1 MADQP
6 ARLSAPAPPRLWWV
20 YLLVLFALAALGAG
34 AGSALAV
41 TEDAAQSAAVD
52 QCAAHAGVS
61 TSGTWS
67 FSASSVIF
75 DQCGQTW
82 NGDVA
87 RTMAIGAVL
96 LPALSVA
103 LALFGGAAVRL
114 RLPRR
119 ESSDT
124 TLLAA
129 AARFDD
135 WCAELDLA
143 GRRQPRIR
151 FISARIRPQPAFTTA
166 IPFARADVVLP
177 ESYAYADRRDFDVAV
192 LHELGHVKAA
202 DVSWAAAV
210 WWSGWLPVPA
220 LLAVILPAVTEPD
233 WLSTWSIAIVTSVVL
248 SVAILVL
255 RAALLRR
262 RELAADR
269 FAATVVADPAALAGF
284 FGDRVLDP
292 PPPRPRPARGV
303 RRLRSALAVHP
314 STRVRAAGRDDPAGE
329 GGVTAIAGIVAM
341 VGWQTAALAMT
352 YWRAV
357 ARPHADVPQE
367 VSLGLAGLVWAIVVV
382 PAWSRLARAGSRD
395 GRAVR
400 WRGPFAGAVVGL
412 LAGYCLPV
420 PGMPWLISVWPA
432 AWLPLVLAL
441 FAVFTGAVAV
451 FTASLVGNAAQ
462 MTGLRATLSQPIII
476 TASAGTL
483 YLVWQTTSDL
493 LHATAYRFP
502 AAVVR
507 LLVNGGAVTAPTVW
521 LAPLVL
527 STVLITA
534 FAGTRVRPGWPTI
547 TVFGGGVLVGSGF
560 AVLSWLLR
568 WHPSLSLD
576 SKFLITW
583 QKYWICV
590 LAGLIVYAAQVIARG
605 GRQDRLPGAVGMGS
619 LTAAAATLITAAA
632 VALTS
637 RHKDPNSLG
646 QQLATTLWLLFVT
659 VIVTLPWLPVLA
671 RAVTRPW
678 LGRLARSHVTRYAGA
693 PVAVAALS
701 LLLLGGLLSPV
712 TIGPNDARIDEA
724 FPSQT
729 EPATSHASTTVPT
742 PFPSTGVDPGRPLDS
757 AQVAAV
763 VAAAATALPA
773 GSTPTANLTKNLP
786 ITPPRCASAV
796 ALSDGIDHR
805 PQTARLERTYSVP
818 GSAGILKPQVIIDVV
833 SLRDEQSLDAV
844 IQDVVT
850 ACATFR
856 LAVAGADG
864 GHLNGLTTGEAIGDR
879 VYVQQVVTTGTVR
892 GVMVGAISDWAGAQ
906 IGHNYVSVAG
916 AYQFTRDL
924 PPDQAEQYVA
934 STVGSVLADLRA
946 ALAR

>member
-6 ARLSAPAPPRLWWV
+6 APLSAPAPPRLWWV

-34 AGSALAV
+34 AGSALV
-41 TEDAAQSAAVD
+41 VSEDAAQFAAVD
-52 QCAAHAGVS
+52 RCAAHAGVS

-67 FSASSVIF
+67 LSAGSVIV
-75 DQCGQTW
+75 DRCGQTLG
-82 NGDVA
+82 GDVA

-103 LALFGGAAVRL
+103 LALVGGAAVRL
-114 RLPRR
+114 RLPRT
-119 ESSDT
+119 ESSDS

-129 AARFDD
+129 AARFDY
-135 WCAELDLA
+135 WCTELGLA
-143 GRRQPRIR
+143 GRRRPRIR
-151 FISARIRPQPAFTTA
+151 FVSARIRPRPAFTTA

-210 WWSGWLPVPA
+210 WWSGWLPVPS
-220 LLAVILPAVTEPD
+220 LLAVILPAVTAQD
-233 WLSTWSIAIVTSVVL
+233 WLAAWSISIVTSAVL

-262 RELAADR
+262 REFAADR

-284 FGDRVLDP
+284 FGDRMLDP
-292 PPPRPRPARGV
+292 PAPRARAVRGV
-303 RRLRSALAVHP
+303 RRIRSALAVHP
-314 STRVRAAGRDDPAGE
+314 STRARAAGRDDAAGE
-329 GGVTAIAGIVAM
+329 GAVTTIAGVVAM
-341 VGWQTAALAMT
+341 IGWQTLAMALT
-352 YWRAV
+352 FWRAV
-357 ARPHADVPQE
+357 ARPHADVPPE
-367 VSLGLAGLVWAIVVV
+367 VSLGLAASVWAIVVV
-382 PAWSRLARAGSRD
+382 PGWSRLARTAARD

-400 WRGPFAGAVVGL
+400 WRGSFAGAVVGL

-420 PGMPWLISVWPA
+420 PGMPWLISVWPT

-451 FTASLVGNAAQ
+451 FTAGLVGNAAQ
-462 MTGLRATLSQPIII
+462 TTGLRAALSQPIIV
-476 TASAGTL
+476 TAAAGTL
-483 YLVWQTTSDL
+483 YLVWQTASDL
-493 LHATAYRFP
+493 LHATVDRFP
-502 AAVVR
+502 AAVIR
-507 LLVNGGAVTAPTVW
+507 LLVNGGAAVAPTTW

-534 FAGTRVRPGWPTI
+534 LAGTRVRPGRPAITI
-547 TVFGGGVLVGSGF
+547 LGGGVLVGSVF

-605 GRQDRLPGAVGMGS
+605 GRQDRLPGAIGMGT
-619 LTAAAATLITAAA
+619 LTAVTGTLITAAA

-637 RHKDPNSLG
+637 RYKDPNSLG
-646 QQLATTLWLLFVT
+646 QQVATTLWLLFVAI
-659 VIVTLPWLPVLA
+659 IVTLPWLPVLA
-671 RAVTRPW
+671 RAVARPW
-678 LGRLARSHVTRYAGA
+678 LGRLDHSQVTRYAGV
-693 PVAVAALS
+693 PVAVAAVS
-701 LLLLGGLLSPV
+701 LLLLGGLLFPV
-712 TIGPNDARIDEA
+712 TIGPHDATIIEA
-724 FPSQT
+724 FPSQFG
-729 EPATSHASTTVPT
+729 PATSHASTTVPT
-742 PFPSTGVDPGRPLDS
+742 PSPSTRVDPGRPLDP

-773 GSTPTANLTKNLP
+773 GSTPTANLTENLP

-796 ALSDGIDHR
+796 ALSDGIDQR
-805 PQTARLERTYSVP
+805 PQTARLERTYSIP
-818 GSAGILKPQVIIDVV
+818 GAPGILRPQVIIDVV
-833 SLRDEQSLDAV
+833 SLRDDQSLDAV

-856 LAVAGADG
+856 LADADADG
-864 GHLNGLTTGEAIGDR
+864 GHLNGLTAGAAISDR
-879 VYVQQVVTTGTVR
+879 VYAQQVVTTGTVR
-892 GVMVGAISDWAGAQ
+892 GVIVGAISDWAGAQ
-906 IGHNYVSVAG
+906 VGHNYVSVAG
-916 AYQFTRDL
+916 SYQFTRGL
-924 PPDQAEQYVA
+924 PPDEAEQYIE
-934 STVGSVLADLRA
+934 STVSSVFADLRA
-946 ALAR
+946 ALAH